1 MTGSRQA
8 AQSIALT
15 MIGPFGLRRN
25 GSIVAL
31 PPSVERVVAYL
42 ALHHGPATRAN
53 VAGTL
58 WADASEDRAMASLRS
73 ALWRLR
79 RPGLRVVEGTG
90 DHLTLSP
97 HVAVDLNEL
106 TTAARGLIDGTSVG
120 NPAALDQ
127 LASADELLGDWY
139 DDWILVEREH
149 FRQLRLQALERL
161 AVELAAAGRYG
172 RATESALA
180 AVAAEPLR
188 ESAQRALITVH
199 LAQGNLSE
207 AVRQYSSYRQ
217 LMRDELDLE
226 PSVQMKELLG
236 IPLMRSAD
244 QFARAASGG
253 DRSVGSIRAG
263 VRAGS

>member
-1 MTGSRQA
+1 MEPKLPRHRNVTMSPRPAQA
-8 AQSIALT
+8 LALT
-15 MIGPFGLRRN
+15 VVGPFGLRRD
-25 GSIVAL
+25 GGIVAL

-42 ALHHGPATRAN
+42 ALRRGPATRAN

-79 RPGLRVVEGTG
+79 RPGLMVVDVIGE
-90 DHLTLSP
+90 HLALSSG
-97 HVAVDLNEL
+97 VAVDLYEL
-106 TTAARGLIDGTSVG
+106 TAAARGLIDGTSVAY
-120 NPAALDQ
+120 PAALDR
-127 LASADELLGDWY
+127 LASGEELLGDWY

-161 AVELAAAGRYG
+161 AVELAADGRYG

-180 AVAAEPLR
+180 AIAAEPLR
-188 ESAQRALITVH
+188 ESAHRALISVH

-207 AVRQYSSYRQ
+207 AVRQYSNYRQ

-226 PSVQMKELLG
+226 PSTQMQELLG
-236 IPLMRSAD
+236 SPLMRSAD
-244 QFARAASGG
+244 QYARA
-253 DRSVGSIRAG
+253 RH
-263 VRAGS
+263 